1 MSVKRLIVL
10 LAAVLLVLTPVYAQE
25 TPVLNAENVTNFASV
40 MQLDFE
46 TLPDELGTLIETGWF
61 TLSPDGNQAALVG
74 QDGSVIL
81 VDVNEGTATRYPLDV
96 EAETSATIL
105 DMTFAETDLLV
116 ALYLD
121 GVTYKVAVL
130 NFTDETTQTIPFPVE
145 ADTPIRVWLDSSG
158 TAVWLEVM
166 PADPTEV
173 YYVARLRLDS
183 SEEVATLPS
192 GPQNDPDAFVR
203 IGRIRAPLAVTS
215 TPEGLVKLWNLETG
229 EVTAQVQ
236 LENTPVFGRIDET
249 SGRYLAWRDPNSES
263 LNRLDFEAGE
273 NQFVASLGGEYVQA
287 ILLSREADVILGV
300 AIGDAPVVVVWDV
313 ESGERVDLGEYRTC
327 NRVPDMVALSQDGTT
342 LVVGCDMGLDV
353 WRVQGGDNAGG

>member
-1 MSVKRLIVL
+1 
-10 LAAVLLVLTPVYAQE
+10 
-25 TPVLNAENVTNFASV
+25 VLNADNVANFAPV
-40 MQLDFE
+40 MQIDFE
-46 TLPDELGTLIETGWF
+46 TLPDDLGALIETGWF

-74 QDGSVIL
+74 QDGSVI
-81 VDVNEGTATRYPLDV
+81 VVSIPEGTATRYPLDV
-96 EAETSATIL
+96 ETETPATIL
-105 DMTFAETDLLV
+105 DMTFAEADLLV

-121 GVTYKVAVL
+121 GITYKVAVL
-130 NFTDETTQTIPFPVE
+130 NFTDETTQTVLFPAE

-166 PADPTEV
+166 PADPTQV
-173 YYVARLRLDS
+173 YYVARLPLDS
-183 SEEVATLPS
+183 SAEMTTLPS
-192 GPQNDPDAFVR
+192 GPQNDPEAFVR

-215 TPEGLVKLWNLETG
+215 TPEGLVKLWNLQTG
-229 EVTAQVQ
+229 EITAEVQ

-300 AIGDAPVVVVWDV
+300 AIGDAPVVVAWDV
-313 ESGERVDLGEYRTC
+313 ASGERYDLGEYRAC

-342 LVVGCDMGLDV
+342 LVIGCDSGLDV
-353 WRVQGGDNAGG
+353 WRVTGDNNAGR